1 MEVDKEWNAMS
12 SWGVYD
18 SPWRG
23 GGSMW
28 EQCCIVVM
36 MWLWKERDDWANA
49 NFSQIDQQAWR
60 MLRNVQSWFRSRE
73 LLAKRIVIQ

>member
-23 GGSMW
+23 GGGVHVGAMLYSGDD
-28 EQCCIVVM
+28 VAV
-36 MWLWKERDDWANA
+36 ER
-49 NFSQIDQQAWR
+49 
-60 MLRNVQSWFRSRE
+60 
-73 LLAKRIVIQ
+73 KG